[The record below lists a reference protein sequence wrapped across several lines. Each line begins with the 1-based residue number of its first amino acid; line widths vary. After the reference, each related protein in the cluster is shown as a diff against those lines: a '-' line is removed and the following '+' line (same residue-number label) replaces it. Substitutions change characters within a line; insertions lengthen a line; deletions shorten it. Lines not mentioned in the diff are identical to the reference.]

1 MQTVAN
7 NEQKPHGIEK
17 TYINTNISIL
27 NMLPYVVLKYLM
39 QKLTFHASNITLEQ
53 PPPGHVFVWRR
64 TEHRNELLGT
74 QNDTA
79 DATQNHQVF
88 SEKRC
93 EKRPMEPWKTTQK
106 IIR

>member
-7 NEQKPHGIEK
+7 NEQKSLGIK
-17 TYINTNISIL
+17 KIHQYSIL
-27 NMLPYVVLKYLM
+27 NMLPYVVLEYLM
-39 QKLTFHASNITLEQ
+39 QKLTFHPSNITLEQ
-53 PPPGHVFVWRR
+53 PPPGHFLFFWRR
-64 TEHRNELLGT
+64 TEHRFLLLGA
-74 QNDTA
+74 QNDTT
-79 DATQNHQVF
+79 DVTKNHQVF